1 MALTTVPLL
10 FVLVGL
16 TFYIVLAGA
25 DFGAAIWQITAEQ
38 TPEGRRI
45 RDFAHNVMAPVW
57 EANHVWLIFVLT
69 VTWTAYPGAFGS
81 IASTLSVALILAALG
96 IVIRGAAYAVSAG
109 ASGPW
114 QVRELDIVSALAS
127 IVTPFALGACLGGI
141 ASGRVPYGNAEGD
154 LVSSW
159 LNPTSVVIGALAI
172 AISAY
177 LAAVYLCD
185 DAQRRE
191 EHDLVAPYRRRA
203 LGAGTVAGLLAV
215 AGLVVLDSDAHPL
228 YRELVAG
235 PGLPAVIVSGA
246 SGVAALG
253 LVLLRRF
260 QVARH
265 AAALAVAAIVAGWAL
280 AQQPRLLPGLT
291 VDQAAAPHGT
301 LIAVVVAVAAG
312 GVVVL
317 PSLLLLAATEHRRPA
332 GLRRTR
338 RRRRRRSRAG
348 SRSRLHREAP
358 SGPLRGPRRRLP
370 ARRLRVP
377 DRRRGGLGPRDRRD
391 DAARGDR
398 VRPGGHRART
408 ARRRCSLRTAPLRPR
423 DRRHATYA
431 RAATVSNSRSGPSS
445 CSSTWSTS
453 WRSRSRRT

>member
-1 MALTTVPLL
+1 MTFTTVPLV

-16 TFYIVLAGA
+16 TCYIVLAGA
-25 DFGAAIWQITAEQ
+25 DFGAAIWQITAPQ
-38 TPEGRRI
+38 TREGRRI

-69 VTWTAYPGAFGS
+69 VMWTAYPAAFGS

-109 ASGPW
+109 TSGPR
-114 QVRELDIVSALAS
+114 QVRDLDVVSAVSS

-159 LNPTSVVIGALAI
+159 LNPTSAVIGALAI

-185 DAQRRE
+185 DAQRRG

-215 AGLVVLDSDAHPL
+215 AGLGVLHRDAHPL

-235 PGLPAVIVSGA
+235 PGFPAVIVSGV
-246 SGVAALG
+246 GG
-253 LVLLRRF
+253 RRG
-260 QVARH
+260 ARRSCSVGEFTLARY

-280 AQQPRLLPGLT
+280 AQQPQLLPGLT
-291 VDQAAAPHGT
+291 VDQAAAPRDT
-301 LIAVVVAVAAG
+301 LIAVIIAVAG
-312 GVVVL
+312 GGIVVI
-317 PSLLLLAATEHRRPA
+317 PSLLVLLRLSVAGRLGDYSADGGSVDPRNGPVRTPGLHPARAGRLATACLIGGFSFLTVAEVGWAHAIGVTMLLAAIALGLAAAAPA
-332 GLRRTR
+332 LLEDESDGSS
-338 RRRRRRSRAG
+338 RSRA
-348 SRSRLHREAP
+348 
-358 SGPLRGPRRRLP
+358 
-370 ARRLRVP
+370 
-377 DRRRGGLGPRDRRD
+377 
-391 DAARGDR
+391 
-398 VRPGGHRART
+398 T
-408 ARRRCSLRTAPLRPR
+408 
-423 DRRHATYA
+423 
-431 RAATVSNSRSGPSS
+431 
-445 CSSTWSTS
+445 
-453 WRSRSRRT
+453 